1 MRKALEG
8 SQAIAQTVAL
18 CRPQVVAAY
27 PITPQTHIVEN
38 IAKLVADGKMN
49 CELVSVESEFSAASL
64 VLGAAS
70 AGSRTYTASA
80 SQGILLMSEVLYN
93 IAGLR
98 VPMVMTCANR
108 AISAPLSIWN
118 DQQDSMAVR
127 DAGWIQLYCSDNQE
141 AVDTTIQAYRIA
153 EATELPVMVCMDGF
167 TLTHTLE
174 PIDIPEQ
181 EMVDTYLPA
190 FKFSRAMDP
199 RNPTSIGTLV
209 SPDYYSEARHS
220 HHHALLDAADEIIS
234 ADTDWKKLSGRSAGG
249 LLTVDGPDD
258 ARIGIL
264 TLGSVFG
271 TLNEARDE
279 YSELPATCLIKL
291 RAYRPFPAD
300 ALRIACQGLTDLIV
314 LERALSPGYGG
325 IVASEVHAA
334 LASGTAKPRIHS
346 FAVGLGGRDIPLD
359 IYRTIHERIRVKEP
373 AAFSIIDVEL
383 EKLPPEDYGTDAAN
397 A

>member
-38 IAKLVADGKMN
+38 IAKLVADGKMD

-64 VLGAAS
+64 VLGAAC

-80 SQGILLMSEVLYN
+80 SQGILLMAEVLYN

-127 DAGWIQLYCSDNQE
+127 DAGWIQLYCADNQE

-153 EATELPVMVCMDGF
+153 EKTELPVMVCMDGF

-181 EMVDTYLPA
+181 EMVDDYLPP
-190 FKFSRAMDP
+190 FHFNRALDP

-209 SPDYYSEARHS
+209 SPDFYPEARHS
-220 HHHALLDAADEIIS
+220 HHHALLAAAEEIIS
-234 ADTDWKKLSGRSAGG
+234 ADADWEKMCGRSCGG
-249 LLTVDGPDD
+249 LLSIDGPDN

-264 TLGSVFG
+264 SLGSVYG
-271 TLNEARDE
+271 TLYEARDE
-279 YSELPATCLIKL
+279 YTDLPATKLINL
-291 RAYRPFPAD
+291 RAYRPFPVT
-300 ALRIACQGLTDLIV
+300 ALREACKELTDLIV

-325 IVASEVHAA
+325 IVAAEVHAS
-334 LASGTAKPRIHS
+334 LAYANSKTRVHS
-346 FAVGLGGRDIPLD
+346 FAVGLGGRDIPMTL
-359 IYRTIHERIRVKEP
+359 YRRLHDAIQVDEP
-373 AAFSIIDVEL
+373 APFTILDVEL
-383 EKLPPEDYGTDAAN
+383 DKLPPEDFGSKSGAG
-397 A
+397 